1 MRHRKRSRRL
11 VGKWEHRRALI
22 RNLLNSL
29 FVHERITTTLAKAKE
44 LRRAADKMITLAKR
58 GDLHARR
65 QALAV
70 LQNKELVRKLFAE
83 AKERFGDRQGGYTR
97 IVRIGPRRGDAA
109 MMAIVELVAEKLEH
123 KRSRRKIEAD
133 KAALAM
139 APKREE
145 PKVEEPKPE
154 VETKEAQAETQ
165 VEEAK
170 PEVQEVEAKA
180 EETEGKAERPQAE
193 EAKVEAEES
202 KAEAGE
208 AEAVSETE
216 EKAEA
221 TEESPSEAK
230 PTEEK

>member
-65 QALAV
+65 RALAV

-139 APKREE
+139 APKKEE
-145 PKVEEPKPE
+145 PKVEEPE
-154 VETKEAQAETQ
+154 VETEEARAE

-170 PEVQEVEAKA
+170 PEVQEVEAKV
-180 EETEGKAERPQAE
+180 EETEVKAE
-193 EAKVEAEES
+193 EAKTAS
-202 KAEAGE
+202 I
-208 AEAVSETE
+208 E
-216 EKAEA
+216 EKAET
-221 TEESPSEAK
+221 TEESPSETK